1 MLGFLVE
8 RGVHADALGGSAG
21 VPVGRRVAGRG
32 QGAAGGSGGVGC
44 AVVRSGVVV
53 ADRGAVASGV
63 RADRQV
69 GVDGGSPDDR
79 VGDLHPVDGAQAALS
94 VGVSDVGGGGVGLD
108 SSAAVLPDR
117 VDRAD
122 AGRVDAA
129 AVDQADRVR
138 DRGRVDTRVGRE
150 GDQGEAVSS
159 AGGAD
164 RLDRR
169 GGRCEVPDGCGAG
182 LERGQGAGSGGSQA
196 RQADRREAPAG
207 AGSFALDGPQA
218 AGDHP
223 DDPPPVGGGEGRGA
237 EADRRD
243 RRDVGSAR

>member
-1 MLGFLVE
+1 MKGFLVE
-8 RGVHADALGGSAG
+8 RRVHADAFGGAAG

-32 QGAAGGSGGVGC
+32 HGAAGGSGGVGC
-44 AVVRSGVVV
+44 VVVRSGVVV

-69 GVDGGSPDDR
+69 GVDGGAPDDR
-79 VGDLHPVDGAQAALS
+79 DGELRAVDGAQGALS

-108 SSAAVLPDR
+108 PSAAVLPDL
-117 VDRAD
+117 VDRAG

-138 DRGRVDTRVGRE
+138 DGGGDDTRADRCCG
-150 GDQGEAVSS
+150 QAEALSC

-164 RLDRR
+164 RLDGDR
-169 GGRCEVPDGCGAG
+169 GRCEVSDRCGAG

-196 RQADRREAPAG
+196 RRADRREAPAG

-218 AGDHP
+218 AGGSP
-223 DDPPPVGGGEGRGA
+223 GRSAAGRG
-237 EADRRD
+237 RQRP
-243 RRDVGSAR
+243 RC